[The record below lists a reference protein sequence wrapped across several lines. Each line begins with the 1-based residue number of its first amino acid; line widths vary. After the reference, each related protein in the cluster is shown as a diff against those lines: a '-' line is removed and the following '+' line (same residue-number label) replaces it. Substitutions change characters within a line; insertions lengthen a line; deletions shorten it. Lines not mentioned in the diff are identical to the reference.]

1 MKKTLVTWVGQ
12 HDLDGALKLEHHGP
26 IYSALSAFDF
36 DEVVLL
42 CNYSSQQGKSYVKWL
57 ESKLSDQTSL
67 RLTQVTLVSP
77 VDFSSIY
84 VAANECLSELAQSNC
99 ELSILLSPGT
109 PAMQAVW
116 VLLGKTKYPAQFIQ
130 SSKEKGAELVQ
141 IPFDIAAEYTPLANV
156 LSSTK
161 LTQLSESF
169 PNQSPAFSEI
179 VTQNP
184 LMERLKQQ
192 AQILAKHDV
201 PVLIQGET
209 GTGKELFAR
218 AIHNASNRADQPFV
232 AVNCGAFPL
241 DLIDSI
247 LFGHKKG
254 AFTGASSDRLGVFQ
268 QANKGTLF
276 LDEFGELEASVQ
288 VRLLRVL
295 QEGVVTPVGATKE
308 ESVDVRL
315 ICATNKDLLQ
325 AVANGEFREDLFYR
339 VAVGVLNLPPIKNR
353 SGDITLLANALLTQ
367 IAKQLNPLA
376 KNDEDK
382 KLSPNA
388 INLILKHSWPGN
400 VRELHSTLLRAYLW
414 SQGGSIDEQDL
425 KAAMFPK
432 QSNNNDIFSHDLSN
446 PIDLQEILDEVE
458 EYYLRLAWQK
468 TLGKKTKASE
478 LLGIK
483 SYQNYS
489 NRLEKF
495 KIN

>member
-1 MKKTLVTWVGQ
+1 MERILVAWIGG
-12 HDLDGALKLEHHGP
+12 LDIDNGLRGLTGP
-26 IYSALSAFDF
+26 IHSSLQQEGANYSH
-36 DEVVLL
+36 VYLL
-42 CNYSSQQGKSYVKWL
+42 CNYAKTHKDSDSYSRWLSS
-57 ESKLSDQTSL
+57 EFSL
-67 RLTQVTLVSP
+67 P
-77 VDFSSIY
+77 IY
-84 VAANECLSELAQSNC
+84 KDDV
-99 ELSILLSPGT
+99 ELSSPQDYGEIYLVADSLLSKIQSEHPKSKITLQISPGT

-116 VLLGKTKYPAQFIQ
+116 VLLGKTKYPHVIFLQGSVERGIQ
-130 SSKEKGAELVQ
+130 EVN
-141 IPFDIAAEYTPLANV
+141 IPFNISAEFQLANSIADFT
-156 LSSTK
+156 LSKVSTH
-161 LTQLSESF
+161 S
-169 PNQSPAFSEI
+169 AFDDI
-179 VTQNP
+179 FTQND
-184 LMERLKQQ
+184 MMIELKQR
-192 AQILAKHDV
+192 ASVLACHNI
-201 PVLIQGET
+201 PVLIQGAS
-209 GTGKELFAR
+209 GTGKELFAT
-218 AIHNASNRADQPFV
+218 AIHNASNRNQQPLYV
-232 AVNCGAFPL
+232 LNCGAIPKE
-241 DLIDSI
+241 LIDST

-254 AFTGASSDRLGVFQ
+254 SFTGAIKDQKGIFE
-268 QANKGTLF
+268 QANGSSLF
-276 LDEFGELEASVQ
+276 LDEFGELPLDAQ
-288 VRLLRVL
+288 IRLLRVL
-295 QEGVVTPVGATKE
+295 QEGTLNRVGDVQEIK
-308 ESVDVRL
+308 VDVRL